1 MNNIDLVVQQLRTV
15 AAQAGSGPVPGVTG
29 ATASPDFASV
39 FNAALLDQSAVNA
52 AATEVGG
59 PEFTNLLKS
68 AVDEVNSTQMD
79 ARQLSQQFEA
89 GNADVDLQDVVFSLQ
104 KASLSFQ
111 TMVQVRNKLVSA
123 YQEIMNMQV

>member
-1 MNNIDLVVQQLRTV
+1 MSNIDQMVNQLRAV
-15 AAQAGSGPVPGVTG
+15 AAQAS
-29 ATASPDFASV
+29 ATSAPQEASSQDFA
-39 FNAALLDQSAVNA
+39 AM
-52 AATEVGG
+52 
-59 PEFTNLLKS
+59 LKS

-79 ARQLSQQFEA
+79 AKQLTRQFEA
-89 GNADVDLQDVVFSLQ
+89 GDPDVNLQDVVLSLQ